1 MIFSLE
7 NIYNILDGLIEQYIT
22 ENRLFNSSS
31 NTDYITE
38 KEANSLVLN
47 VTSNI
52 ISELSPA
59 MLRYLSLIFGKKN
72 ISNIINRRVIITV
85 TKLVAV
91 VNDKVKTKEFENDS
105 YLEDLN
111 KLLKGF

>member
-1 MIFSLE
+1 MIYSLE
-7 NIYNILDGLIEQYIT
+7 NVYNILDGLIEQYIT
-22 ENRLFNSSS
+22 ENRLFKSST
-31 NTDYITE
+31 NTEYITE
-38 KEANSLVLN
+38 KEANSLIVE

-52 ISELSPA
+52 LLELSPI
-59 MLRYLSLIFGKKN
+59 MIRYLSLVFGENN

-91 VNDKVKTKEFENDS
+91 VNDKVKTKEFEKDS
-105 YLEDLN
+105 YVEDLN